1 MIGAEGGGGSGGAEL
16 ERLIRGEPWFVRVL
30 ETVRAAELPDAWVG
44 AGVLR
49 DLVWG
54 MKSRGFDPADVA
66 DVDVAFFDA
75 DDLSPARDARAQAD
89 LRRRVPDLPWEATNQ
104 AAVHTWYAT
113 YFGGGDVEPLRS
125 TADGVATWPETA
137 TAVAVR
143 LADDDRVETCAP
155 YGLEDLL
162 GLVWRPNWRRVSAE
176 VAARRL
182 REKAP
187 TLHWPGVRIMD
198 VSSRPR

>member
-1 MIGAEGGGGSGGAEL
+1 MAWAGQL
-16 ERLIRGEPWFVRVL
+16 ERVIRADPWFVRVL
-30 ETVRAAELPDAWVG
+30 ETVRAAQLPDAWVG

-54 MKSRGFDPADVA
+54 SASGRFDPADVV

-75 DDLSPARDARAQAD
+75 ADLSPKRDARAQAE
-89 LRRRVPDLPWEATNQ
+89 LIRRAPDVRWEATNQ
-104 AAVHTWYAT
+104 AAVHTWYAD
-113 YFGGGDVEPLRS
+113 YFGGDDVEPLRS

-143 LADDDRVETCAP
+143 LDADGRLGICAP
-155 YGLEDLL
+155 FGLDDLL
-162 GLVWRPNWRRVSAE
+162 GLIWRPNWRRINAD

-182 REKAP
+182 REKRP
-187 TLHWPGVRIMD
+187 TSRWPGVHVVAD
-198 VSSRPR
+198 EP